1 MWPYNHSTFMFRHG
15 ALDKEGTVIMMIENE
30 PLDFKYAYG
39 LIENVSAAPVKNT
52 LSIQKQRLFLT

>member
-15 ALDKEGTVIMMIENE
+15 ALDKEGTVVMMIENE

-39 LIENVSAAPVKNT
+39 HIEECAVSTAYT
-52 LSIQKQRLFLT
+52 EETF